1 MKKQIKS
8 LLSALIVVAFLL
20 TLFNNV
26 ISAEKQEVAQDTV
39 LETND
44 AKVFDGNY
52 EEYIAMSGE
61 DQLRFINSFP
71 STDAFLEWVSAAR
84 AEYEASSDKTPIGPD
99 GEVDVSGN

>member
-1 MKKQIKS
+1 VLIS
-8 LLSALIVVAFLL
+8 ETDTPTGYAVAVEGAVIILSHEP
-20 TLFNNV
+20 
-26 ISAEKQEVAQDTV
+26 AETPAEPPVDNYKAPE
-39 LETND
+39 
-44 AKVFDGNY
+44 NY